1 MRISDNFKSGVSAN
15 KLKFLLRKMY
25 CSKNI
30 QYFYIVLIALC
41 LVDFITACIYF
52 ESYFDTIWAVL
63 LDLSLNL
70 VIIIDSVLRIG
81 LQQQKSWK
89 SSLIEV
95 VVILCSI
102 PEVVFIMIYL
112 FFNIRKFEFVSLVL
126 TGAVI
131 LIRPTVFWTY
141 RKKSKINSFHLPTSL
156 LKSEKSIFCDSAE
169 RMDII
174 DNKDSLYTNDR

>member
-15 KLKFLLRKMY
+15 KLKFLLMKMY

-81 LQQQKSWK
+81 LQQQKS
-89 SSLIEV
+89 
-95 VVILCSI
+95 
-102 PEVVFIMIYL
+102 
-112 FFNIRKFEFVSLVL
+112 
-126 TGAVI
+126 
-131 LIRPTVFWTY
+131 
-141 RKKSKINSFHLPTSL
+141 
-156 LKSEKSIFCDSAE
+156 
-169 RMDII
+169 
-174 DNKDSLYTNDR
+174 